1 MELDILDEVR
11 QELVAK
17 ALEEGDNLVLLDT
30 AIREVEI
37 FSRETE
43 AREIDKAIA
52 FAEIL
57 FELETAKWRLES
69 P

>member
-1 MELDILDEVR
+1 MQLDILDQVR
-11 QELVAK
+11 QDLVKK
-17 ALEEGDNLVLLDT
+17 ALAEANNPVLLDT

-37 FSRETE
+37 FSRETKPE
-43 AREIDKAIA
+43 EVDKAIA

-57 FELETAKWRLES
+57 TELETARWRLEN